1 MADGKKFKSTKKDF
15 VKGGSKGMFGKQSAV
30 KQKSGTSA
38 TASGSKSKWPGKLG
52 GGGKMF
58 GKQTSKGPKSC

>member
-1 MADGKKFKSTKKDF
+1 MADGKKFTSKSKTF

-38 TASGSKSKWPGKLG
+38 TATGSKSKWPGKLG